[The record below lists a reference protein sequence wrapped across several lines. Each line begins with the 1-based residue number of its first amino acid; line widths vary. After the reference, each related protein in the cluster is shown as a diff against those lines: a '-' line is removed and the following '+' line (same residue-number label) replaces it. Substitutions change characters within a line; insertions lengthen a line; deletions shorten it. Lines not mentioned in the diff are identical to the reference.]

1 MYKILSVVVTVP
13 SAAISSYVYYKS
25 TQPQSNRLNIVFD
38 LDDTLIYSERKK
50 TTEQCNL
57 NDFGSMRLPD
67 LEAEKYCVWVRPYT
81 GIVIG
86 TLAKFNN
93 ISLMTRATTRYS
105 DSILTGL
112 HIDKFF
118 THKKYRQDCDEVC
131 KNISKIYQDID
142 KTILVD
148 DLRSNCCENHGQ
160 KLYHIPRYNPYNIF
174 DIEMLKFFGFVLL
187 ANVIGHF

>member
-1 MYKILSVVVTVP
+1 M
-13 SAAISSYVYYKS
+13 
-25 TQPQSNRLNIVFD
+25 D
-38 LDDTLIYSERKK
+38 HTLICSEKRK
-50 TTEQCNL
+50 TIEQCNL
-57 NDFGSMRLPD
+57 DDFGSVRRPD
-67 LEAEKYCVWVRPYT
+67 LEINTHSVWVRPYT

-93 ISLMTRATTRYS
+93 ISLMTRATSHYS

-118 THKKYRQDCDEVC
+118 THKKYREDCDHRC
-131 KNISKIYQDID
+131 KNISKICQDLD

-148 DLRSNCCENHGQ
+148 DLRSNCCESYGQ
-160 KLYHIPRYNPYNIF
+160 KLYHIPRYNPHKIF